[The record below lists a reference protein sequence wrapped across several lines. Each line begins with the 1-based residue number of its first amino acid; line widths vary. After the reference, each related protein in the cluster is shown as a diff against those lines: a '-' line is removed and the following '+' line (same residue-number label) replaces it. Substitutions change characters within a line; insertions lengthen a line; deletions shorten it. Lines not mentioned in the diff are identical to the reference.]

1 MNLEVIRQR
10 VERSSACCKCRS
22 GTLFERLWLV
32 SQSVGSFQ
40 SLVIEE
46 STPSN
51 VMGVQD
57 RATDRG
63 ER

>member
-10 VERSSACCKCRS
+10 VERSSACCKCR

-46 STPSN
+46 SSQSN
-51 VMGVQD
+51 VVGVQD